1 MLWRPFQV
9 LKDRG
14 LKNARPKFY
23 WEKKLIEIAFKD
35 IFMWLFKGIGL
46 SIDSGLHIKTIAP
59 GSAAAEEET
68 LSIGD
73 KILSV
78 SILIHFWP
86 MFPSYTH

>member
-1 MLWRPFQV
+1 
-9 LKDRG
+9 
-14 LKNARPKFY
+14 
-23 WEKKLIEIAFKD
+23 
-35 IFMWLFKGIGL
+35 MWLFTGIGL